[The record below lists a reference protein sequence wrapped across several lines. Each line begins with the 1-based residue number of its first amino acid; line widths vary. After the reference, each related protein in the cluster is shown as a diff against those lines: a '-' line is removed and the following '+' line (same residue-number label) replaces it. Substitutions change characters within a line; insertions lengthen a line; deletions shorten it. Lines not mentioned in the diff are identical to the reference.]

1 MITFESRN
9 VRRVVGRLERG
20 DHVKRSLEEIARE
33 RHITTGWVQ
42 AIGILSTAEV
52 RRYDPRHKR
61 FHAPERI
68 EAPCEIVSLGGNVS
82 LGDGGS
88 PEVHLEVTLRRDGP
102 AGAVLLAG
110 ELLEGEAFH
119 LELVVECYD
128 DLGLR
133 REPDPDTG
141 LELWQGMS
149 SRDPRSSG
157 RRTGP
162 DRAGPDDAW
171 GGTAPP
177 DTLQD
182 AQDAQDPQEAEPPAP
197 GGPVSWGQVA
207 KASASPRETGK
218 HQKIKPGMGRP
229 SVLKHAREPAPV
241 PDPIPT
247 KARQDIDELLD
258 QPLPERGDW
267 VDHKVFGLC
276 RVEGEDANGGVII
289 KLPTGARKHI
299 NLEVLQVLPARIEGD
314 RRVYPL
320 RPRRR

>member
-20 DHVKRSLEEIARE
+20 DPVKRCIEDIARE
-33 RHITTGWVQ
+33 RDVTTGWVR
-42 AIGILSTAEV
+42 AFGILETAEL
-52 RRYDPRHKR
+52 RRYDTRQKR
-61 FHAPERI
+61 FLPPERI
-68 EAPCEIVSLGGNVS
+68 EAPSEVVVLQGNVS
-82 LGDGGS
+82 LGDGGR
-88 PEVHLEVTLRRDGP
+88 PEVRLEVTLRRDGP
-102 AGAVLLAG
+102 QGTVLIGG

-141 LELWQGMS
+141 LELWHGLS
-149 SRDPRSSG
+149 SRDAAG
-157 RRTGP
+157 RRPRPPAEAETS
-162 DRAGPDDAW
+162 PDDDW
-171 GGTAPP
+171 GGTEAPSSSRPAPP
-177 DTLQD
+177 T
-182 AQDAQDPQEAEPPAP
+182 

-207 KASASPRETGK
+207 DASASPRQTGK
-218 HQKIKPGMGRP
+218 HQKVKPGMGRP
-229 SVLKHAREPAPV
+229 SVLKNAREPAPV
-241 PDPIPT
+241 PDPIPQ
-247 KARQDIDELLD
+247 KSRPDIDELLD
-258 QPLPERGDW
+258 EPIPERGDW

-276 RVEGEDANGGVII
+276 RVEGEDSNGGVII

-299 NLEVLQVLPARIEGD
+299 NLEVLEVLPARIEGD